1 MIIQRKKEQSETMK
15 DFVRLKELVE
25 DEISFPEEKSVHK
38 DVFSYTSSDNVYLDT
53 FTNQITVTQTYRFD
67 LLFATRYIS
76 LNSVDYQL
84 SNMHVFNSLK
94 ELANHKISLM
104 TDYLISP
111 NKKEKKNAYSFS
123 MFLAEDS
130 VRNELL
136 EDRALELKEY
146 FQNNPESLKRL
157 KKKLSELDWGFQKQL
172 LNYLEYLEQ

>member
-1 MIIQRKKEQSETMK
+1 MIIQKKREQSETMK

-25 DEISFPEEKSVHK
+25 DKISFPEEKSITAVYA
-38 DVFSYTSSDNVYLDT
+38 YTSSDNVYLDT

-76 LNSVDYQL
+76 LNSVDHYL
-84 SNMHVFNSLK
+84 RHTHAFHNLN
-94 ELANHKISLM
+94 ELVNHKISLM
-104 TDYLISP
+104 TDYLMSP

-123 MFLAEDS
+123 MFLAENS
-130 VRNELL
+130 VRNKLL
-136 EDRALELKEY
+136 EERALELKEY

-172 LNYLEYLEQ
+172 LNYLEQ